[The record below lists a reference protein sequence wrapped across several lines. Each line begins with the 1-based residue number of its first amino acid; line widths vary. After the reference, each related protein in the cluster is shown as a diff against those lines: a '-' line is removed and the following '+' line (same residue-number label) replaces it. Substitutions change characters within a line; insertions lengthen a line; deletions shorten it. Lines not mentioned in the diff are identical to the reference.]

1 MSVDVGDIVWQPVS
15 VKEVELVSPV
25 GVEILVTVSDGE
37 ASTLTVSELELEA
50 SVECV
55 SVSEVVEVF
64 ETPRDVVTVSLFENG
79 TESVQD
85 GVSLPSL
92 LVTQKERVSDMVEL
106 LVRLS
111 VFVPVGR
118 RVRLA
123 VTDNVREHAHEW

>member
-1 MSVDVGDIVWQPVS
+1 M
-15 VKEVELVSPV
+15 SPV
-25 GVEILVTVSDGE
+25 GVEIMVTVSDGE

-64 ETPRDVVTVSLFENG
+64 ETPRDIVTVSLFEDG

-106 LVRLS
+106 LVRVS

-123 VTDNVREHAHEW
+123 VTDNVREHVHEW